1 MVPGGIIPVIKPIV
15 CDVFLQLRSSCQH
28 LLDAAAVVRFLLFK
42 EPAFVDKTYSTAAW
56 AGNKTAYS

>member
-1 MVPGGIIPVIKPIV
+1 MT
-15 CDVFLQLRSSCQH
+15 LMLTQALLRQH
-28 LLDAAAVVRFLLFK
+28 LFDAAAVVRFLLFK